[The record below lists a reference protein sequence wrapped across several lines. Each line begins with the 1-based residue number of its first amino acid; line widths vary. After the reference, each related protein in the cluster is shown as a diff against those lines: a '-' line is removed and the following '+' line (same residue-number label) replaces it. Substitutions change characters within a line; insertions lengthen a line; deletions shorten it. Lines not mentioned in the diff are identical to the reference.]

1 MYKNIFDKIIY
12 LTVLI
17 VSPFF
22 LVFILLYRKKNIVR
36 IWGLTSSRIGHF
48 AGNTEMHICS
58 KIDNKKKFL
67 DICYFKNEEICNK
80 FLEKKWREK
89 LKIYPRQIV
98 YPLFK
103 LIKVLSYYFLIF
115 KDHIVFDHSL
125 HSRDYNNYIDKY
137 KPAITFNEDEINK
150 GKSLLK
156 KFGLGENDKF
166 VCMIVRDSEYLNKN
180 FPNNDWSHW
189 NYRDYDIDKFIP
201 AAEKLTQLG
210 YFVFRMGKISKK
222 KIISTNEK
230 IIDYSF
236 SNHKSDFL
244 DIFLGAHCD
253 FCLTTDVG
261 YDHIP
266 YIFRR
271 PIASITD
278 PISLMKLSSRQFL
291 NIFSCYYNI
300 SEKRCL
306 TIDEIFKKNLAYFD
320 DEKHLIN
327 NGIKLIKPNPND
339 IKNFVIDM
347 VNYINNDFKLNQE
360 DEENN
365 KSFFK
370 IYDKNI
376 KSSNFKN
383 MFKSKFDNKI
393 NKLHNNYY
401 GRISPTFL
409 SEKKLL
415 IDL

>member
-1 MYKNIFDKIIY
+1 MFKITNRFIYSFIIFISPVFLVLLLLFRKKKIIR
-12 LTVLI
+12 V
-17 VSPFF
+17 
-22 LVFILLYRKKNIVR
+22 
-36 IWGLTSSRIGHF
+36 WGITANRIGHF
-48 AGNTEMHICS
+48 AGNVEMFINS
-58 KIDNKKKFL
+58 NSGKEYEKYFN
-67 DICYFKNEEICNK
+67 ICYFKGKICNE
-80 FLEKKWREK
+80 FLANKWRGK
-89 LKIYPRQIV
+89 LVVLPFQIIYPFHRLLIYLSNRFPIFNEHIV
-98 YPLFK
+98 YDPP
-103 LIKVLSYYFLIF
+103 IF
-115 KDHIVFDHSL
+115 
-125 HSRDYNNYIDKY
+125 SRDYNNYIDKL
-137 KPAITFNEDEINK
+137 KPTLSFKKHEIEK
-150 GKSLLK
+150 AEKLLK
-156 KFGLGENDKF
+156 EFGLKKNDKY
-166 VCMIVRDSEYLNKN
+166 VCFIVRDSEYLKKN
-180 FPNNDWSHW
+180 YPNNDWSYW
-189 NYRDYDIDKFIP
+189 NYRDYDIDKFLP
-201 AAEKLTQLG
+201 AAEELTKLG
-210 YFVFRMGKISKK
+210 FHVFRMGKICKK
-222 KIISTNEK
+222 KFNSKNK
-230 IIDYSF
+230 MIIDYAF
-236 SNHKSDFL
+236 SKNKSDFL
-244 DIFLGAHCD
+244 DIYLGATCE

-306 TIDEIFKKNLAYFD
+306 TIDEIFKKNLAYFE
-320 DEKHLIN
+320 DEKHPIN

-339 IKNFVIDM
+339 IKKFVIDM

-393 NKLHNNYY
+393 NKLHNNYC

-409 SEKKLL
+409 SEKKKL